1 MQKWNR
7 NVILLLNTWASQTL
21 DTTSCIIYP
30 VDATINSAWAET
42 FSPTLKSKSCVKEG
56 VRRCDVPARS
66 SLTWIGVNLL
76 YILQSPPSFLRFL
89 VYSRFSLPMSLPAA
103 GCRCNRADGWLV
115 SPDAQQ
121 SVAPLPM
128 APWHKMRA
136 HCAAGRLLLHTA
148 ADTGERR
155 SCTVET
161 EREEKRREE
170 RRLVT
175 TRRNTSGQK
184 EESWEEES
192 ETLNHK
198 IWLIYPISIIHPQYY
213 SNTDVYV
220 CFPTIYNKGEYK
232 SYFRMIN

>member
-1 MQKWNR
+1 MQKKNEIETSSCCWTR
-7 NVILLLNTWASQTL
+7 ASQTL

-30 VDATINSAWAET
+30 DDATINSAWAET

-103 GCRCNRADGWLV
+103 GCRWNRADGWLV

-136 HCAAGRLLLHTA
+136 HCAAGRLLLYTA
-148 ADTGERR
+148 ATAAETGERR

-161 EREEKRREE
+161 EREEKSADW
-170 RRLVT
+170 LQPAVT
-175 TRRNTSGQK
+175 PLDSRRNHGRRK
-184 EESWEEES
+184 VR
-192 ETLNHK
+192 L
-198 IWLIYPISIIHPQYY
+198 
-213 SNTDVYV
+213 
-220 CFPTIYNKGEYK
+220 
-232 SYFRMIN
+232 